1 VSEYAIRRIDM
12 RGEKVL
18 ISDSDVASPAKWTA
32 AGPSSQTPAPAGST
46 RDSPTSGTPSA
57 HFTEEVRVRVPDDDE
72 VTALGIDPDHRVYIL
87 TRVAADRAG
96 RLVEVNTIVMPTH
109 QWTLAHTWQA
119 E

>member
-1 VSEYAIRRIDM
+1 M
-12 RGEKVL
+12 RTRNVRY
-18 ISDSDVASPAKWTA
+18 SADSDVASPAKWTA
-32 AGPSSQTPAPAGST
+32 AGPAGST

-72 VTALGIDPDHRVYIL
+72 VTALGIDPDHRVYTL

-109 QWTLAHTWQA
+109 QWTLAYTWQA